1 MGQDQDITAVLE
13 RVRGGDKSAV
23 GELMPLVYDELR
35 ALAGHIFEQQSP
47 GQTLQPTAVVNEVY
61 LKLVRGSDGDWE
73 TRAHFFAVAAKAM
86 RQVLIDHARRK
97 KTQKRGGQFDRITL
111 SMVSTPVR
119 EEAVDLIAIEAA
131 LEKLSALDA
140 RQAEIVE
147 LRFLAGLDVKETA
160 HVLGVS
166 TRTVEREWFA
176 AKVWLRR
183 ELARDA

>member
-1 MGQDQDITAVLE
+1 VENNDDITAVLE
-13 RVRGGDKSAV
+13 RVRVGDKSAV

-47 GQTLQPTAVVNEVY
+47 GQTLQPTAVVNEAY

-86 RQVLIDHARRK
+86 RQILIDHARRK
-97 KTQKRGGQFDRITL
+97 KTQKRGGHFDRITL
-111 SMVSTPVR
+111 SAVPTPAR
-119 EEAVDLIAIEAA
+119 EEGVDLMAVEAA

-147 LRFLAGLDVKETA
+147 LRFLAGLEVKETA

-176 AKVWLRR
+176 AKAWLRR
-183 ELARDA
+183 ELARHG

>member
-1 MGQDQDITAVLE
+1 METNDDITAVLE
-13 RVRGGDKSAV
+13 RVRVGDKSAV

-47 GQTLQPTAVVNEVY
+47 GQTLQPTAVVNEAY

-86 RQVLIDHARRK
+86 RQILIDHARRK
-97 KTQKRGGQFDRITL
+97 KTQKRGGHFDRITL
-111 SMVSTPVR
+111 SGVPTPAR
-119 EEAVDLIAIEAA
+119 EEGVDLVAVEAA

-140 RQAEIVE
+140 RQADIVE
-147 LRFLAGLDVKETA
+147 LRFFAGLDVKEAA

-176 AKVWLRR
+176 AKAWLRR
-183 ELARDA
+183 ELARHA

>member
-1 MGQDQDITAVLE
+1 M
-13 RVRGGDKSAV
+13 RGGDKSAV

-111 SMVSTPVR
+111 SMVPTPGR
-119 EEAVDLIAIEAA
+119 EETVDLIAIDAA